1 MAGARR
7 RWILHGGR
15 RFFRRS
21 AGPGDKRGS
30 GGEPKFRSSQ
40 CRGLCER
47 IDVGI
52 GAVAGWSLTDLAR
65 LPASKAFVYAT
76 ACLEREAIELSR
88 QIELFL
94 TPAEAFGGR
103 YEVRK
108 HLQQTVRSLLG
119 GHELADTD
127 PRELEAIA
135 EIERE
140 LAEQYPWYADPERLN
155 RVWRDHGKL
164 GRQMFPV

>member
-1 MAGARR
+1 M
-7 RWILHGGR
+7 
-15 RFFRRS
+15 
-21 AGPGDKRGS
+21 
-30 GGEPKFRSSQ
+30 
-40 CRGLCER
+40 
-47 IDVGI
+47 
-52 GAVAGWSLTDLAR
+52 
-65 LPASKAFVYAT
+65 
-76 ACLEREAIELSR
+76 
-88 QIELFL
+88 